1 MRRVASARSTARSQG
16 ESVNERGGEE
26 VGQRREVEAEQC
38 CLEGDR
44 HPAVAVEEAAQAGA
58 EASSAGGRGAGEH
71 ARHHRGAV
79 ALAELVGG
87 TRLG

>member
-1 MRRVASARSTARSQG
+1 MPSARSTARSQG
-16 ESVNERGGEE
+16 ASCDEGGGEE
-26 VGQRREVEAEQC
+26 VGERGEVEGRGGR
-38 CLEGDR
+38 LERDR
-44 HPAVAVEEAAQAGA
+44 GRAVAVEQAPQAGA
-58 EASSAGGRGAGEH
+58 EASGGGGRGAGEH